1 LKFKIYEI
9 IILPRVSWSLPL
21 REEHELRMFESR
33 VLREIFGP
41 EWGKLAGGWKRLHN
55 EELHKLC
62 ASPHIVRVI
71 KSRIRWVGRV
81 ARREQIRNAYK
92 ILAVEL
98 EGRDHSEDLRLG
110 GKIVLK
116 WIFGKYDRKT
126 WTGLRWLR
134 IGTTA
139 GLL

>member
-62 ASPHIVRVI
+62 ASPNVI
-71 KSRIRWVGRV
+71 ITTSRRM
-81 ARREQIRNAYK
+81 
-92 ILAVEL
+92 
-98 EGRDHSEDLRLG
+98 S
-110 GKIVLK
+110 
-116 WIFGKYDRKT
+116 
-126 WTGLRWLR
+126 WTGHAR
-134 IGTTA
+134 GVETFVHF
-139 GLL
+139 